1 MADVKRGNA
10 SKPISLHP
18 LTFEQAMEKLLGA
31 DPDAQADAD
40 ESPEQQDRAQS
51 ATGN

>member
-1 MADVKRGNA
+1 VASTKRGNA

-18 LTFEQAMEKLLGA
+18 LTFEQAMGKLLDV

-40 ESPEQQDRAQS
+40 ESPEQQDHVQS